1 MMKNYIKKIN
11 LNIYS
16 MIKHGSVAVATLF
29 IVGTFFGTK
38 NVMLAFPI
46 ALTSTVM
53 SRQNLE
59 VKTLNKAL
67 RLCFLDLLIVLT
79 AFISSQNLY
88 IGIFI
93 NFSAIFLIVYTIV
106 SPYDLSFYKP
116 FLMLYIFTQYA
127 AVPFSELPF
136 RLLSIVVGVFII
148 VIASVIA
155 KSNEKSKLGNTL
167 RNSFQL
173 ILMQGENKLQ
183 NNYDISLQNKIS
195 KLMRELAYRIYITR
209 HKHYFTTNL
218 GKIQFELLLSIEHLN
233 LSLNYMDNNELN
245 FSMKVFKNLINFD
258 KGENTLGKVKELI
271 KEFENENGSTEVLIN
286 IKLIYK
292 SVEDIMRIG
301 PKEINKIYKEWDR
314 SDIDLIKN
322 VFKEY
327 FKKDSIR
334 FKFAMRMAIIMT
346 ITMFVGELKGYY
358 KVIWAI
364 ITIMT
369 IMQPYYED
377 TIVKAK
383 DRILGNI
390 AAIAFTGIILN
401 IVNEKWF
408 TISILVI
415 ALFLLYGFKE
425 FYKISLFSGIASMC
439 IASLTQNIYILIY
452 YRLLYLII
460 GVVLAIIIN
469 KYVFPYRLKDGTK
482 DLVSKILRL
491 NGKLVNS
498 TESYINLAKDK
509 NDLRD
514 IIIHS
519 VLLTEKLYL
528 RNLQYKDEALDK
540 FITFNS
546 WFINNVGYELFE
558 NNCEDKNKL
567 IDYVKGA
574 HNKFLEDVSYL

>member
-53 SRQNLE
+53 GRQNLE

-258 KGENTLGKVKELI
+258 KGEDTLGKVKELI

-390 AAIAFTGIILN
+390 SAIAFTGIILN